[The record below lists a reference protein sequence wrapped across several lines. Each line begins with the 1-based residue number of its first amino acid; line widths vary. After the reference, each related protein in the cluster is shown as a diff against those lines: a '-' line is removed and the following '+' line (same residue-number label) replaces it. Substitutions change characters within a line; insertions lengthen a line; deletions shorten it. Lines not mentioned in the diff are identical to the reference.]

1 MCISVLAPPVTFGAT
16 FNHPLQIT
24 DAIKKGS
31 AYDNRQL
38 NSFTVPLCVCAF
50 LPGVVY
56 NYSEA
61 GVCRDEHGWEQSV
74 SLINQWHHY
83 LEQFSSTDMWDP
95 QRFER
100 PEHIFQS
107 TIPFCFL
114 FYTKKM
120 SFWGFCLLYCISNL
134 AIRAVTLLISDS
146 LVTKVHYTACLV
158 FYRYEEH
165 KHNCYTYALTFI
177 NCLLAPQ
184 GKRQLTKTVF
194 TEKFVLPRTR
204 RASRYITLYQE
215 ISHKSFNIVDSSH
228 REDNSYV

>member
-1 MCISVLAPPVTFGAT
+1 
-16 FNHPLQIT
+16 
-24 DAIKKGS
+24 
-31 AYDNRQL
+31 
-38 NSFTVPLCVCAF
+38 
-50 LPGVVY
+50 GVVY

-95 QRFER
+95 QR
-100 PEHIFQS
+100 
-107 TIPFCFL
+107 
-114 FYTKKM
+114 
-120 SFWGFCLLYCISNL
+120 
-134 AIRAVTLLISDS
+134 
-146 LVTKVHYTACLV
+146 
-158 FYRYEEH
+158 YEEH

-177 NCLLAPQ
+177 NCLLVTQ